1 MERTNNT
8 NDSNSTN
15 NEGHPNS
22 IRTYKLRGA
31 RITPAQEGAIERLGE
46 RFILARSATD
56 ASIDVRALFPQAK
69 RRVLEIGSG
78 MGEATAAMAQA
89 DPDTAIIAIEVH
101 KPGVGSLLW
110 RIEKS
115 GLENL
120 RIVHADVKEFL
131 EEGFTNES
139 FDEIRIYFPDPWQ
152 KLRHHKR
159 RLLQGEFIA
168 LLATKLIPR
177 GLLHIAT
184 DWAPY
189 AEWIESEFANVVEF
203 AGGKVSRPAH
213 RPLTRFE
220 EQGLTKDHEVTD
232 FFYYKT

>member
-1 MERTNNT
+1 MESRE
-8 NDSNSTN
+8 SG
-15 NEGHPNS
+15 EHANS

-46 RFILARSATD
+46 RFLLP
-56 ASIDVRALFPQAK
+56 ASHHDPIEVRKIFPNAK

-78 MGEATAAMAQA
+78 MGEATAEMAQA
-89 DPDTAIIAIEVH
+89 EPDTAIIAIEVH

-110 RIEKS
+110 RIEKM
-115 GLENL
+115 GLQNI
-120 RIVHADVKEFL
+120 RIVHGDVKEIL
-131 EEGFTNES
+131 ENKFVKES

-159 RLLQGEFIA
+159 RLLQGDFLP
-168 LLATKLIPR
+168 LLATKLVFN

-184 DWAPY
+184 DWQPY
-189 AEWIESEFANVVEF
+189 AKWIEAEFAQVPQFVGGVVE
-203 AGGKVSRPAH
+203 RPSH

-220 EQGLTKDHEVTD
+220 EQGLTKEHQVTD
-232 FFYYKT
+232 FFYYKR

>member
-1 MERTNNT
+1 MERTE
-8 NDSNSTN
+8 NS
-15 NEGHPNS
+15 GHPNS

-46 RFILARSATD
+46 RFVIPVSD
-56 ASIDVRALFPQAK
+56 EPIDPRKIFPNAK

-78 MGEATAAMAQA
+78 MGEATAQMAQA
-89 DPDTAIIAIEVH
+89 DPETAIIAIEVH

-110 RIEKS
+110 RIEKM
-115 GLENL
+115 GVQNL
-120 RIVHADVKEFL
+120 RIVHGDVKELLPTKFID
-131 EEGFTNES
+131 ES

-159 RLLQGEFIA
+159 RLLQGDFIP
-168 LLATKLIPR
+168 LLGTKLVFN

-184 DWAPY
+184 DWQPY
-189 AEWIESEFANVVEF
+189 ATWIEGEFAKAPVFVGGVVQ
-203 AGGKVSRPAH
+203 RPAN

-220 EQGLTKDHEVTD
+220 EQGLNKEHQVTD
-232 FFYYKT
+232 FFYYKR

>member
-1 MERTNNT
+1 MERTNNPDNT
-8 NDSNSTN
+8 SSTN

-46 RFILARSATD
+46 RFILSRAQTD
-56 ASIDVRALFPQAK
+56 APIDVREIFPHSK

-78 MGEATAAMAQA
+78 MGEATAAMAEA

-115 GLENL
+115 GLENV

-131 EEGFTNES
+131 ERGFTDES

-159 RLLQGEFIA
+159 RLLQGEFIP
-168 LLATKLIPR
+168 LLATKLITK

-189 AEWIESEFANVVEF
+189 AQWIQAEFEKVSEFV
-203 AGGKVSRPAH
+203 GGKVARPEH

-220 EQGLTKDHEVTD
+220 EQGLTKEHEVTD
-232 FFYYKT
+232 FFYYKS